1 MPSRK
6 RSSKLKQRRRKH
18 PSPPPPPSP
27 PPTATP
33 SLFHRIL
40 FFFAQW
46 FNNHNQNEL
55 LLWSSSLVLFGL
67 AIYLFPL
74 QSIVN
79 DESSEDSFDDDDD
92 YDNNITN
99 LDQQLHLTTPAYNP
113 EDLIIAAAFFKK
125 LIWRGIASV
134 FFGSLIGNLY
144 HFIKGKN

>member
-1 MPSRK
+1 MCR
-6 RSSKLKQRRRKH
+6 
-18 PSPPPPPSP
+18 
-27 PPTATP
+27 
-33 SLFHRIL
+33 
-40 FFFAQW
+40 
-46 FNNHNQNEL
+46 
-55 LLWSSSLVLFGL
+55 VV
-67 AIYLFPL
+67 PL